1 MEKNYEQ
8 GTLFPL
14 DEVPIKQSPAD
25 AKGISRHRRRKEHC
39 NNMDICL
46 SLEKQGKFDM
56 PTLQPYNGPI
66 PNTLIPFN
74 QAMSNTTYDNCGVH
88 FFIDDYQFE
97 RIWNDIDRY
106 AEKLSKY
113 SCVIGPDFSQY
124 RNMSYPQRM
133 WNCYRNRVVSSHLQQ
148 KGVNIIPNVTW
159 SLPDSYDYSFDGI
172 PENSVIAINCSSI
185 KSCRL
190 STFLWYKGYEEA
202 IKRLKPKAIIRY
214 GTIMQDE
221 QKEISYYFENER
233 LKQLRNGR

>member
-14 DEVPIKQSPAD
+14 DEVSIKQSPAD